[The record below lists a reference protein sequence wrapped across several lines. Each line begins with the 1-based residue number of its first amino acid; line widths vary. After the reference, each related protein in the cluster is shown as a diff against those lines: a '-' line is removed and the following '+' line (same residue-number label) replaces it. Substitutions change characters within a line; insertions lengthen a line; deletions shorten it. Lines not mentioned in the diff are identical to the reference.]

1 MMQKRDEKSDPE
13 RQENGL
19 KQAAQSIL
27 VALGEDLQREGLGD
41 TPQRFADLFTD
52 FFCGY
57 REPKP
62 NLSIF
67 TGDRFSG
74 EISFEKISFSSFCE
88 HHLVPFYGHV
98 EIRYTPAG
106 QRLTGFGSVAR
117 LLAWHAGKLQIQE
130 RLTQELGEDLVA
142 ALQPQQLFVRVSAEH
157 FCMRLHGAKKE
168 GVPVF
173 TSFAW
178 PEPG

>member
-57 REPKP
+57 RQPKP
-62 NLSIF
+62 NCRSLRAIASAVKYH
-67 TGDRFSG
+67 SKK
-74 EISFEKISFSSFCE
+74 S
-88 HHLVPFYGHV
+88 
-98 EIRYTPAG
+98 
-106 QRLTGFGSVAR
+106 
-117 LLAWHAGKLQIQE
+117 
-130 RLTQELGEDLVA
+130 
-142 ALQPQQLFVRVSAEH
+142 ALPLFANII
-157 FCMRLHGAKKE
+157 
-168 GVPVF
+168 
-173 TSFAW
+173 
-178 PEPG
+178 